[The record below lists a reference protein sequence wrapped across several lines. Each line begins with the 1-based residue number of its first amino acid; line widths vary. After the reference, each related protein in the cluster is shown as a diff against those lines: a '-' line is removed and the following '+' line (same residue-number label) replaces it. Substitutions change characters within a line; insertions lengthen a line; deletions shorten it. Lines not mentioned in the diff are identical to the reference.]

1 MPKKPIENSQDV
13 QDEAFLRR
21 CSSRSSSAAVT
32 LDQVR
37 EELVRLLELATAGA
51 KAVDPAARAFSSG
64 HAAGLEDAIK
74 VLDRALPAEQT
85 ARIKAAAQGKEGLR

>member
-21 CSSRSSSAAVT
+21 CSSQSSSAAVT

-37 EELVRLLELATAGA
+37 EELVRLLELARAGA
-51 KAVDPAARAFSSG
+51 
-64 HAAGLEDAIK
+64 
-74 VLDRALPAEQT
+74 
-85 ARIKAAAQGKEGLR
+85 